1 MVHVHAD
8 ASQRQLCLV
17 FAYVEL
23 PLMDSC
29 LYSVLKGRPKG
40 VDKQEVLAVAF
51 GCSQGIDDFGAAGLV
66 HR

>member
-1 MVHVHAD
+1 
-8 ASQRQLCLV
+8 
-17 FAYVEL
+17 
-23 PLMDSC
+23 MDSC